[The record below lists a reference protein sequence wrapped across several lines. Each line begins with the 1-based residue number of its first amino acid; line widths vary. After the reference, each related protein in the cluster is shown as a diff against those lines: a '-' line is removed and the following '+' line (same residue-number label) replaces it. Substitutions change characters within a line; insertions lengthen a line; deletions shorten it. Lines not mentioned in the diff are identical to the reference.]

1 MRSRTIRHQRWQSEG
16 WICMW
21 KVDFGYRRYMQKN
34 WQCWIEGS
42 PTSISLDSACPFLG
56 GELQWILSCRIS
68 DHTELFSFFAYKWR
82 VLWLLWGLS
91 KKNFCVSERRLRR
104 AIQLD
109 TELIKNHQKAREN
122 WLNWMGRSKNFACGA
137 AHSFERCFSLCVARG
152 SRYHS
157 FNVFYWLPFRS
168 KYFWPASGVVRMRK
182 KICFAGQD
190 EEMSQAQN
198 RAPKSS
204 NRNSTPVLRGCFL
217 LLPHTNLLW
226 SFSKVACFA
235 SMLAGKIVALP
246 NDFLLL
252 TFQCFEFCAK
262 SKKAHSRCF
271 WRMSVFLF
279 DVLCFQWCYLV
290 QTHRQD

>member
-1 MRSRTIRHQRWQSEG
+1 M
-16 WICMW
+16 
-21 KVDFGYRRYMQKN
+21 
-34 WQCWIEGS
+34 
-42 PTSISLDSACPFLG
+42 PTSSSKGRSLYAIQNYKTPKVTKWRMNLYVESRLWVPQVHAEKLTMLNRRQSNIDKPGFCMSISWG

-168 KYFWPASGVVRMRK
+168 RYFWPTLGVVRMRK
-182 KICFAGQD
+182 IFFHRPGCRNVAG
-190 EEMSQAQN
+190 
-198 RAPKSS
+198 PKP
-204 NRNSTPVLRGCFL
+204 RPQKFK
-217 LLPHTNLLW
+217 P
-226 SFSKVACFA
+226 K
-235 SMLAGKIVALP
+235 
-246 NDFLLL
+246 
-252 TFQCFEFCAK
+252 
-262 SKKAHSRCF
+262 
-271 WRMSVFLF
+271 
-279 DVLCFQWCYLV
+279 
-290 QTHRQD
+290 